1 MKPVLLSEKAA
12 DDLWDAVDFYE
23 LQEPGAGDLLFAA
36 LVREM
41 RRLERSH
48 GHHRIRHGFHKLT
61 TARFPHAIYYWEMA
75 DEVVVMAIVDERRD
89 PETIRKELS
98 RRPPDGG

>member
-1 MKPVLLSEKAA
+1 MKPVRLSKKAA

-23 LQEPGAGDLLFAA
+23 FQESGAGDLLFAM
-36 LVREM
+36 LMQEM

-61 TARFPHAIYYWEMA
+61 TAKFPHAIYYLEMA
-75 DEVVVMAIVDERRD
+75 DEIVVMAIIDERRD
-89 PETIRKELS
+89 PESIRKELS
-98 RRPPDGG
+98 RRPSDP